1 LGKEVYIYIRRT
13 REQICLQDSAS
24 SSSLPTIPGN
34 PNRNDLA
41 QAYQQQHHQH
51 YQYLSK
57 HKSDTMAPSI
67 EETVPATIS
76 QTAEHIQEKLAAVTL
91 GNEEQKP
98 VEVAAEAPAP
108 AVQAEAAATPKSA
121 YIREPLKLSGAIDA
135 WKNFDVTPVIGRE
148 YESVDLAAVLK
159 AENSDELLRDL
170 AITSMFEAKDGMQ

>member
-1 LGKEVYIYIRRT
+1 
-13 REQICLQDSAS
+13 
-24 SSSLPTIPGN
+24 
-34 PNRNDLA
+34 
-41 QAYQQQHHQH
+41 
-51 YQYLSK
+51 
-57 HKSDTMAPSI
+57 MAPSI

-170 AITSMFEAKDGMQ
+170 AITSTFEAKDGMQ